1 MGLDAARRL
10 EQTISTRNAKTR
22 TVLELLFGV
31 LGVSSGRAH
40 EAGAPLQLP
49 HLQVKVHQECT
60 NKTDVLLGGTPIF
73 PIITSAPLSF
83 FLCADCQK
91 PGLRRPAHICR
102 SQSGAEG
109 SASSMPMQIQLRRP
123 TSPSSTTDRREYNA
137 GRWRRGPEG
146 WPLPSRFRLEE
157 AHAPDADL

>member
-22 TVLELLFGV
+22 TVLELLFSV
-31 LGVSSGRAH
+31 LGASSGRAH

-73 PIITSAPLSF
+73 PHHYISSPVILPVCRLSEARTSSACSYMLKSKRRRRVSIIDANANTIAPTDVTVFYHTSAGVQCRTLEARPGRLAIAESF
-83 FLCADCQK
+83 PF
-91 PGLRRPAHICR
+91 
-102 SQSGAEG
+102 
-109 SASSMPMQIQLRRP
+109 
-123 TSPSSTTDRREYNA
+123 
-137 GRWRRGPEG
+137 
-146 WPLPSRFRLEE
+146 
-157 AHAPDADL
+157 

>member
-22 TVLELLFGV
+22 TVLELLFSV
-31 LGVSSGRAH
+31 LGASSGRAH

-73 PIITSAPLSF
+73 PHHYISSPVILPVCRLSEARTSSACSYMLKSKWRRRVSI
-83 FLCADCQK
+83 ADANANT
-91 PGLRRPAHICR
+91 LA
-102 SQSGAEG
+102 
-109 SASSMPMQIQLRRP
+109 
-123 TSPSSTTDRREYNA
+123 TSNCGDRRHLLL
-137 GRWRRGPEG
+137 R
-146 WPLPSRFRLEE
+146 WPLPSRFRFRLEE
-157 AHAPDADL
+157 AHAPDAYL